1 MPIYDI
7 TLTISNELPVWPGD
21 TPIDLRR
28 NRDMQDGDVITLSQF
43 TSTVHV
49 GTHLDAPLHF
59 VRGGHGVDR
68 IDLHKLIGP
77 CTVVDLP
84 DVDSIDAQSLE
95 QAHIPAD
102 VTRLLCRT
110 RNSQY
115 WLRGDKVFHTDFV
128 AIDPSGAEWIVQH
141 GIQLV
146 GIDYLSVGSYDNGF
160 PTHEILLSHG
170 VVPVEGLDLSRIEP
184 GEYQLICLPLK
195 LKDCDGA
202 PVRAV
207 LMRNKQ
213 AIAHLPHPVI

>member
-1 MPIYDI
+1 MRRCTSCATGTASIRS
-7 TLTISNELPVWPGD
+7 ISN
-21 TPIDLRR
+21 
-28 NRDMQDGDVITLSQF
+28 
-43 TSTVHV
+43 
-49 GTHLDAPLHF
+49 
-59 VRGGHGVDR
+59 
-68 IDLHKLIGP
+68 KLIGP
-77 CTVVDLP
+77 CFVVDLP
-84 DVDSIDAQSLE
+84 NVDSIDAQSLE
-95 QAHIPAD
+95 QANIPTN

-110 RNSQY
+110 RNSEY
-115 WLRGDKVFHTDFV
+115 WARGDNVFHTDFV

-146 GIDYLSVGSYDNGF
+146 GVDYLSVGAYEGGI

-207 LMRNKQ
+207 LMRDE
-213 AIAHLPHPVI
+213 